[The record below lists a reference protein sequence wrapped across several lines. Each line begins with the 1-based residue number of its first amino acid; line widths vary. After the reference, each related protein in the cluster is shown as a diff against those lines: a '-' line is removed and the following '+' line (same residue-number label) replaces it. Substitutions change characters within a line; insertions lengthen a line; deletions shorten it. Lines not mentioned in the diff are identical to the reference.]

1 MANMRAILPPD
12 DETRLVRE
20 FFGGATGY
28 FVDVGANDPEIGS
41 QSWHLEQAGWTGIL
55 VEPQPDLAARLTQ
68 ARKAKVFAVACSA
81 PANAGKSMPLY
92 LAGPLSSLSEN
103 LMDATRTAEA
113 AVAVPVRTLDQVL
126 TEAAAPAPIDFLSI
140 DVEGHAREVLQGVD
154 LARWRPR
161 LILVEDHVMN
171 LRLHR
176 HLRSRDYQW
185 IRRTGLNSWYVPADA
200 ALPIGAFGR
209 WQFFRKYVLGVPFR
223 HFREALRRAR
233 THAKERRSSHQV

>member
-1 MANMRAILPPD
+1 MRAILPPD

-20 FFGGATGY
+20 FFGVAPGY
-28 FVDVGANDPEIGS
+28 FVDVGANDPQLGS

-103 LMDATRTAEA
+103 LMDATRTADA

-140 DVEGHAREVLQGVD
+140 DVEGHAREVLHGVD
-154 LARWRPR
+154 LAHWRPR

-176 HLRSRDYQW
+176 HLRSRGYQW

-200 ALPIGAFGR
+200 AFPIGAFAP
-209 WQFFRKYVLGVPFR
+209 VD
-223 HFREALRRAR
+223 EAIGIR
-233 THAKERRSSHQV
+233 

>member
-55 VEPQPDLAARLTQ
+55 VEPQPDLAARLMQ

-126 TEAAAPAPIDFLSI
+126 TEAAARAPIDFLSI

-233 THAKERRSSHQV
+233 TRAKERRSPHQV